1 MCKLRQTLPLPDRT
15 TEHNMRIELAIL
27 AALGT
32 MACTAQAD
40 GLSPSV
46 EDATN
51 MSVQLQTVPTLQDI
65 ASKPTADA
73 DPLFNLESREIGL
86 EQALLIDGTT
96 QADPFQGDP
105 CPPCGR
111 G

>member
-1 MCKLRQTLPLPDRT
+1 
-15 TEHNMRIELAIL
+15 MRIELAIL
-27 AALGT
+27 AALTT

-40 GLSPSV
+40 GLSPTV

-51 MSVQLQTVPTLQDI
+51 MSAQLDTVPTVTDI
-65 ASKPTADA
+65 ASKPTADV
-73 DPLFNLESREIGL
+73 DFVIQLESKGL
-86 EQALLIDGTT
+86 GLDNATLVEVAAD
-96 QADPFQGDP
+96 ADPFNGDP